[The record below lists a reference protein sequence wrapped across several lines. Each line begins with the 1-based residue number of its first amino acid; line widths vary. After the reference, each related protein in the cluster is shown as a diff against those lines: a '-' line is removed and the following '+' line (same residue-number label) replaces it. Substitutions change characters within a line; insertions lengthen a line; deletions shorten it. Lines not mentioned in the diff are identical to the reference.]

1 MFIRSLRRF
10 RGGDHVRESGGHDIC
25 AVSNRDSDHRR
36 TNGNRRDRNRS
47 FAVGSANDIPVSFTA
62 PADWTVIDGWSAYK
76 DAGSAGVLFDS
87 ITNIYAE
94 GCQWVLVD
102 PPVGPTVDDLATAW
116 ANVANFA
123 ATTAVDVT
131 VDGYAG
137 KQFEF
142 TAPDY
147 TASECRETKYGLW
160 DVPGTG
166 GGDKP
171 PGYWA
176 QLPNQHLQMWVLDVD
191 GTRLVIGAST
201 SPGTSPQDRAALEE
215 LVASIQIG

>member
-1 MFIRSLRRF
+1 MTF
-10 RGGDHVRESGGHDIC
+10 
-25 AVSNRDSDHRR
+25 N
-36 TNGNRRDRNRS
+36 T
-47 FAVGSANDIPVSFTA
+47 

-76 DAGSAGVLFDS
+76 DAAAAAGAGVLFDS

-116 ANVANFA
+116 ANVPSFA

-142 TAPDY
+142 TVPDY

-166 GGDKP
+166 GGDEP

-201 SPGTSPQDRAALEE
+201 SPSTSPQDRAALEE